1 MTLLEVALFLFVL
14 FVLSCF
20 FYSAL
25 VISLSWM
32 LEKQI
37 SLLEAVSIEILL
49 KQFEASETM
58 SMSEHESVEDSVAS
72 NDLKYSLLKP
82 FTLLLLFSA

>member
-1 MTLLEVALFLFVL
+1 
-14 FVLSCF
+14 
-20 FYSAL
+20 
-25 VISLSWM
+25 M

-82 FTLLLLFSA
+82 FTLLLLFSAWSASQFHQNPNQRNQIKSISFVS